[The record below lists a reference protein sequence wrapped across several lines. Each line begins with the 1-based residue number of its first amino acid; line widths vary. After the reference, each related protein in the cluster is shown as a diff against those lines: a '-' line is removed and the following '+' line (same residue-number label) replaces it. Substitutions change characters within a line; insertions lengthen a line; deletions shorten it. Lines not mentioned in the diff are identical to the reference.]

1 MCPQLFQIHD
11 SGKIWESFLSEP
23 KEELL
28 KNAFIRNFCTY
39 QLKAKRLKISLG
51 QENVNKNTVSVSS

>member
-28 KNAFIRNFCTY
+28 KNAFIGNFCTY
-39 QLKAKRLKISLG
+39 QLKAKGLKRSLG